1 MTTHLQL
8 AMGRRSLILL
18 CFLVASNAF
27 GNNTGTIAFPGAEGY
42 GRFAQGGRGGDVYA
56 VTNLLDDGKVRSALP
71 QRLITAIMRLS
82 WELCESRLKPSCQ
95 GSLCLGSAVFE
106 VSCAVELTRL
116 LNMLSLYVTI
126 AKQTVPGDGIFSKDC
141 DFLSSLMKK

>member
-56 VTNLLDDGKVRSALP
+56 VTNLLDDGKVRIVTTTPDYGDHASFMETLRESIEAIMP
-71 QRLITAIMRLS
+71 RLI
-82 WELCESRLKPSCQ
+82 
-95 GSLCLGSAVFE
+95 VFG
-106 VSCAVELTRL
+106 VSC
-116 LNMLSLYVTI
+116 I
-126 AKQTVPGDGIFSKDC
+126 
-141 DFLSSLMKK
+141 